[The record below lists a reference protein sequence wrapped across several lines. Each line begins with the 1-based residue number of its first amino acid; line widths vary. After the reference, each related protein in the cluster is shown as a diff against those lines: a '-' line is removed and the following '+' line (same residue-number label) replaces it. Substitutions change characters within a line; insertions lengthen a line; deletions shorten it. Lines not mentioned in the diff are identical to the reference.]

1 MDGLS
6 SFGREKESYMIKRFK
21 IQLQDREGSK
31 RFLVNWILKKSVRF
45 QVHLEKKK
53 ILEKGFGFDSKKEKM
68 CQVLSWTRRKRNT

>member
-31 RFLVNWILKKSVRF
+31 RFLVN
-45 QVHLEKKK
+45 
-53 ILEKGFGFDSKKEKM
+53 
-68 CQVLSWTRRKRNT
+68 